1 MNEFDSGASFNEDQI
16 AHLFTHDDTYRFA
29 RWGRDIAPVVF
40 GTDDESLQAIHAA
53 FSSVVSIANMKIA
66 ETDPELGANFLV
78 FFCNDWDEIAEVPN
92 LDRMMQGLDKLVKQ
106 LKRAGANQYRHF
118 AFDDQ
123 GGIKMCILLI
133 KADADMMKLSVQ
145 AMATDQMARSILLWS
160 EDAFLLKSPIG
171 IIEKNNMAMVR
182 PNIAAVI
189 RAGYDKTMPV
199 AAEDPTHVLR
209 LASRVMQ
216 LLIDGDEDD

>member
-1 MNEFDSGASFNEDQI
+1 
-16 AHLFTHDDTYRFA
+16 
-29 RWGRDIAPVVF
+29 
-40 GTDDESLQAIHAA
+40 
-53 FSSVVSIANMKIA
+53 
-66 ETDPELGANFLV
+66 
-78 FFCNDWDEIAEVPN
+78 PN
-92 LDRMMQGLDKLVKQ
+92 LDRMMPGLDKLVKQ

-118 AFDDQ
+118 AFDEQ
-123 GGIKMCILLI
+123 GGIKMCILLV
-133 KADADMMKLSVQ
+133 KADADMMQLSVQ
-145 AMATDQMARSILLWS
+145 ALATDQMARSILLWS

-216 LLIDGDEDD
+216 LLIDGDED